1 MLRMKKLLLAFIAV
15 FLLAGLSSAEEPLK
29 NTQERFRLGL
39 GVGIPYGGVGVNLEL
54 LPEDIIALTA
64 GAGVGVDGPGWAAGL
79 RLYPLKKAGKFSP
92 RMSVYYGTVAVL
104 KDSNGY
110 NMDTG
115 AAYGAGFDYKL
126 SNNFIRG
133 IDFELLYVDYETP
146 EGYVEEDG
154 GDIKLSI
161 GYEFVF

>member
-1 MLRMKKLLLAFIAV
+1 MKKFLLVFIAV
-15 FLLAGLSSAEEPLK
+15 FLFAGLSSAEEPLK
-29 NTQERFRLGL
+29 DTQERFRLGL
-39 GVGIPYGGVGVNLEL
+39 GVGIPYGVLGVNLEL

-64 GAGVGVDGPGWAAGL
+64 GAGVGVDSPGWAAGI
-79 RLYPLKKAGKFSP
+79 RLYPLKKAGKISP
-92 RMSVYYGTVAVL
+92 RLSVYYGTVAVL

-126 SNNFIRG
+126 SNNRG
-133 IDFELLYVDYETP
+133 MDFELLYVDYETP
-146 EGYVEEDG
+146 EGYIEKDG

-161 GYEFVF
+161 GYGFVF